1 MGPVPSHTP
10 PHAGA
15 ATPPS
20 AGRSPN
26 RWVGVLALVL
36 AGVLMV
42 VAGLQT
48 WQLLSLSGRLAEV
61 NDQLA
66 ELRRDQAYGGERLDA
81 LEERAG
87 ELERITGEAFN
98 PETVAAA
105 VLPSVFMVVAG
116 DFTGTAFAIGPA
128 APDGGTHLL
137 TNFHVIA
144 QVWERG
150 DDQVGLE
157 RTNQRYRA
165 TIVDVSPENDLAW
178 LHTTTSFRGLTASEE
193 EVRAGQPIIAVGAP
207 HGLTDTVTTGV
218 ISSPSQRLEDG
229 SGPWIQ
235 FDAAVNPGNS
245 GGPVVNGAQEVVGI
259 ATAKREEAEGLGFAV
274 PIEVACRLFRIC

>member
-1 MGPVPSHTP
+1 M
-10 PHAGA
+10 
-15 ATPPS
+15 
-20 AGRSPN
+20 
-26 RWVGVLALVL
+26 LALVL
-36 AGVLMV
+36 VGVLVV
-42 VAGLQT
+42 VAGVQA
-48 WQLLSLSGRLAEV
+48 WQLASLSDRLADAT
-61 NDQLA
+61 DQLA
-66 ELRRDQAYGGERLDA
+66 ELRRDQTYGGERLDA
-81 LEERAG
+81 LEERTG
-87 ELERITGEAFN
+87 ELERAAGEAFN
-98 PETVAAA
+98 AETVAAA

-137 TNFHVIA
+137 TNFHVVE
-144 QVWERG
+144 QVWGQGG
-150 DDQVGLE
+150 DEVGLE

-178 LHTTTSFRGLTASEE
+178 LHTPTSFRGLVASEE
-193 EVRAGQPIIAVGAP
+193 EVRAGQQIIAVGAP

-218 ISSPSQRLEDG
+218 ISSPSQNLEDG

-274 PIEVACRLFRIC
+274 PIEVACRLFDVC